1 MLLFY
6 TVLLEVFIEHFRM
19 KRIGVE
25 SKLPFISAPT
35 EQLQVNICHKPASG
49 KPIKLF

>member
-6 TVLLEVFIEHFRM
+6 TVSLEVFIEHFRM

-25 SKLPFISAPT
+25 SKLKFMSAPT
-35 EQLQVNICHKPASG
+35 EQLQVCIHMSQACF
-49 KPIKLF
+49 L